1 MHVCIKNNIF
11 FILSILFKGSIIMVV
26 PMVAGFLAGLGVSD
40 LSKNKKFSG
49 TCMCSL
55 AALLVLVSIGII

>member
-1 MHVCIKNNIF
+1 MCMYKNIIF
-11 FILSILFKGSIIMVV
+11 FILNIIWGRSKIMII

-49 TCMCSL
+49 TCLCALS
-55 AALLVLVSIGII
+55 ALLVLVSVGIL

>member
-1 MHVCIKNNIF
+1 MI
-11 FILSILFKGSIIMVV
+11 V
-26 PMVAGFLAGLGVSD
+26 PLVAGFLAGLGVSD

-55 AALLVLVSIGII
+55 AALLVLTSIGVI